1 MSFSGGNRALIVSVS
16 SFYPDVHLSPRP
28 GAARDTKKLHRALCS
43 RGFSTRI
50 INDPD
55 AEEIHEAFKSES
67 ERAVDGCFV
76 GVISS
81 HGEEGL
87 VFGADGGPV
96 QLSKIYSY
104 FGGPKMSGKN
114 KLFLIQAC
122 RGHLLDDGVELETD
136 SAGCEDGGLSECA
149 SVPPNTV
156 VMYATAP
163 GYSAYM
169 NRVGSIFLQTFC
181 KLLDDG
187 GAELEVIRL
196 LTRISHHIAH
206 HFSARGGELQGK
218 KEMPCIVSRLT
229 TEFYPFIDCG
239 KNRSFRLSATE
250 LLDQPYTTRKN
261 SII

>member
-1 MSFSGGNRALIVSVS
+1 MSFSSGSRALIVSVS
-16 SFYPDVHLSPRP
+16 SFYPDVDLSARP
-28 GAARDTKKLHRALCS
+28 GTARDTQKLHRALCS

-50 INDPD
+50 LNDPD
-55 AEEIHEAFKSES
+55 AAEIHEAFKSES
-67 ERAVDGCFV
+67 EQAVDGCFV

-87 VFGADGGPV
+87 VFGADGRRV

-104 FGGPKMSGKN
+104 FGGPKMAAKN

-136 SAGCEDGGLSECA
+136 SVGCEDSGLSECA

-163 GYSAYM
+163 GYGAFM
-169 NRVGSIFLQTFC
+169 NWTGSIFLQTFC
-181 KLLDDG
+181 TFLEDG
-187 GAELEVIRL
+187 GAELEVTHL

-206 HFSARGGELQGK
+206 HFSARGGKLQGK
-218 KEMPCIVSRLT
+218 KEMPCIISRLT
-229 TEFYPFIDCG
+229 TDFYPFIDSG
-239 KNRSFRLSATE
+239 KNKSFRLLATE
-250 LLDQPYTTRKN
+250 LLDRPYTIRKN
-261 SII
+261 SIS